1 MKRRT
6 RTGRLS
12 STRSPLSVSWDAD
25 VDAIEQE
32 IWRMTDAQPL
42 SSDCT
47 VAYFEIATDQKLHVN
62 VTHQHQTREIRGWAG
77 PAHTPDGFVH
87 NRTFAAMP
95 APQIVRHVR
104 EMIFADPV

>member
-1 MKRRT
+1 MKLRT
-6 RTGRLS
+6 GAGRLS
-12 STRSPLSVSWDAD
+12 STRSRLSASWDAD

-32 IWRMTDAQPL
+32 IWRMTDEHPL

-62 VTHQHQTREIRGWAG
+62 VTHQRQTREIRGWAG
-77 PAHTPDGFVH
+77 PARTADGFVH

-95 APQIVRHVR
+95 PPQIVRRVR
-104 EMIFADPV
+104 EMIFADPI

>member
-1 MKRRT
+1 MKL
-6 RTGRLS
+6 RTGAGRLL
-12 STRSPLSVSWDAD
+12 STRSRLSASWDAD

-32 IWRMTDAQPL
+32 IWRMTDAHPL

-77 PAHTPDGFVH
+77 PAHTADGFVH

-95 APQIVRHVR
+95 PPQIVRHVR
-104 EMIFADPV
+104 EMIFADPI